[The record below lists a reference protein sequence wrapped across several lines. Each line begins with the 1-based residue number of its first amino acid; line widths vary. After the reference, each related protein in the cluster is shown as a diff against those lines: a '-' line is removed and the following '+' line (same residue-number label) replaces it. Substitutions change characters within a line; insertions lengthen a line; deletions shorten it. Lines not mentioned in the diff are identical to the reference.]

1 MIATVT
7 PSNNG
12 CLGGGREGTTRLS
25 GGELLVKPDIAV
37 FKGSVVLALGETKQ
51 LVAHDACVRL
61 LYATVAGCG
70 FLLLL
75 QCDLF
80 PGTS

>member
-7 PSNNG
+7 PSKNG
-12 CLGGGREGTTRLS
+12 SLGGGREGTTRLR

-37 FKGSVVLALGETKQ
+37 FQHSVVLALGETKNWHAQ
-51 LVAHDACVRL
+51 DACVRL
-61 LYATVAGCG
+61 LYATEAGSG

-75 QCDLF
+75 QCGLF

>member
-7 PSNNG
+7 PSKNG
-12 CLGGGREGTTRLS
+12 SLGGGREGTTRLR

-37 FKGSVVLALGETKQ
+37 FQHSVVLALGETKNWHAQ
-51 LVAHDACVRL
+51 DACVRL
-61 LYATVAGCG
+61 LSATEAGCG
-70 FLLLL
+70 VLLLL